1 MAKLIF
7 GYREV
12 SRSIKSKAPVP
23 VGKQR
28 SGKERNFPIVIDG
41 IQITRVTIPK
51 EKGGG
56 RDMNETTLKSI
67 RDQLLLRNDQ
77 FIDFV
82 KCPMTRMGY
91 IDAIKEKF
99 PATFIH

>member
-1 MAKLIF
+1 MPKLIF

-12 SRSIKSKAPVP
+12 SRSVKSKAPVP
-23 VGKQR
+23 DGKQR
-28 SGKERNFPIVIDG
+28 TGKERNFPIVIDG
-41 IQITRVTIPK
+41 ILITRVTIPK

-56 RDMNETTLKSI
+56 RDMNPNTLRSI

-82 KCPMTRMGY
+82 KCPMTRTGY
-91 IDAIKEKF
+91 IGAIKEKF
-99 PATFIH
+99 PYSFHH